1 MSLMT
6 LKSSQTEIRIS
17 IGRQK
22 LELWRDGKRF
32 RTFPVSTSKFGLGTV
47 DGSLK
52 TPLGRFVIGEKIGD
66 GQPSGTIFRARV
78 PLKAGE
84 PLPETEDWITSR
96 ILWLHGVDPENAN
109 TRDRYIYIHGTKH
122 EENIGAPDSHG
133 CVRMRN
139 ADVIELFRLVEEG
152 VGVTI
157 EE

>member
-1 MSLMT
+1 MT

-17 IGRQK
+17 IGDQK
-22 LELWRDGKRF
+22 LELWRRGKRV

-47 DGSLK
+47 EGSRK
-52 TPLGRFVIGEKIGD
+52 TPLGRFVVGEKIGHD
-66 GQPSGTIFRARV
+66 QPSGTIFRARV
-78 PLKAGE
+78 PLSPGE

-96 ILWLHGVDPENAN
+96 ILWLDGVDPENMN
-109 TRDRYIYIHGTKH
+109 TRERYIYIHGTKH
-122 EENIGAPDSHG
+122 EHTIGDPDSHG

-152 VGVTI
+152 TPVTI